1 MTTRPSHDTLL
12 ARLNH
17 ASVQKH
23 FDAYQDVA
31 WDAPENRV
39 DQTDPRFE
47 RPSDCGLGATAWYR
61 AQPQPVR
68 ARLGLHLA
76 MAQMRLGIDF
86 ESVLSRGL
94 LELAYASEPGSAELR
109 YAYHEVIEECQHSLM
124 FQEMI
129 VRAGLPVRGVEGI
142 ERWGAK
148 RVPQMARTF
157 PELFFIHVLG
167 GEAPIDHSQKLELA
181 RKDELHPL
189 LRRIMQIHVTE
200 EARHISFAKSFLR
213 ERVPHLGAWRLLEM
227 RVSTPITL
235 GVMAR
240 QMLQPPRWLL
250 DAYGV
255 PAVVRREAF
264 VEDAMHRRRV
274 AEGLRPLRDLCVELD
289 IASGAFVPLWRA
301 FGIWGEEPVRLALPA
316 HAHRHDPISTE
327 ARPQDGRPAARGRAD
342 GGAGSAL
349 SSAA

>member
-1 MTTRPSHDTLL
+1 MNTRIPHAALV
-12 ARLNH
+12 ARLNN
-17 ASVQKH
+17 ASVKKH
-23 FDAYQDVA
+23 FDAYEDVA

-39 DQTDPRFE
+39 DPSDPRFE

-61 AQPQPVR
+61 AQPQAVR

-76 MAQMRLGIDF
+76 MTQMRLGIDF

-94 LELAYASEPGSAELR
+94 LELAYASEPGSAEMR

-129 VRAGLPVRGVEGI
+129 TRAGLPVRGIEGI

-148 RVPQMARTF
+148 RVPEMARTF

-167 GEAPIDHSQKLELA
+167 GEAPIDHAQKLELA
-181 RKDELHPL
+181 RKDEIHPL
-189 LRRIMQIHVTE
+189 LRRILQIHVTE
-200 EARHISFAKSFLR
+200 EARHISYAKSFLR

-227 RVSTPITL
+227 RVWTPITL

-250 DAYGV
+250 DEYQV
-255 PAVVRREAF
+255 PAAVRREAF
-264 VEDAMHRRRV
+264 VEDVVHRRRV
-274 AEGLRPLRDLCVELD
+274 AQGLRPLRDLCVELD
-289 IASGAFVPLWRA
+289 IASSAFVPLWRA
-301 FGIWGEEPVRLALPA
+301 FGIWGEEPARLALPA
-316 HAHRHDPISTE
+316 EGRRHEPPPPPHVRRDAE
-327 ARPQDGRPAARGRAD
+327 GRGD
-342 GGAGSAL
+342 GGASSAL